1 MCKSE
6 KKEEKGKGETQ
17 KHVTM
22 EEDSE
27 MAMEEVSQ
35 WFLYS
40 S

>member
-6 KKEEKGKGETQ
+6 KKEKEKGKGETE

-35 WFLYS
+35 
-40 S
+40 